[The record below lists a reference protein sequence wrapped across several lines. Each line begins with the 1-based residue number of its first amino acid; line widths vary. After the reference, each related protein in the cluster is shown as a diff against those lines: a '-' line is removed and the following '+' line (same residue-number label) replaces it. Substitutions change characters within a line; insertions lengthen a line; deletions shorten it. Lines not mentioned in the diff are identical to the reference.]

1 MVNEYWLLTPGY
13 DPQCQWKGRV
23 MGVYLPLTQP
33 KKKSEKKNNKRWRG
47 ILVFTSIF
55 LYGEVNT
62 NWMIE
67 LMVKYSLK

>member
-23 MGVYLPLTQP
+23 MGVYPLLIQIKIKNLP
-33 KKKSEKKNNKRWRG
+33 EKKNNKRWMG

-55 LYGEVNT
+55 LYGEVST
-62 NWMIE
+62 I
-67 LMVKYSLK
+67 